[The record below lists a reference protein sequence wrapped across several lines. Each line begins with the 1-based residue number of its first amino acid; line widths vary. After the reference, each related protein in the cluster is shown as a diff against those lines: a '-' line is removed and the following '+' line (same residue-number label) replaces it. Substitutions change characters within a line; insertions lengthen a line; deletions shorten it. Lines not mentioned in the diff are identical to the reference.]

1 MSQNFTSKMTS
12 INTKK
17 LPAIYKKLDWRK
29 LVEDNFLA
37 NRGCL
42 KIVDWGCGRETDH
55 IRKFLDSVVP
65 FQEYEYHP
73 YDPYWLSE
81 KDNAKALIIVPDIYI
96 CSNVLNVIDDD
107 RTMNSIH
114 DRFLEY
120 KNRLGTKFFI
130 TVYEGDKS
138 GISQES
144 KSDCWQRNQTIDFY
158 MRHMSED
165 IRKKVL
171 CHSTDIKYII

>member
-1 MSQNFTSKMTS
+1 MSQNCTSKMTS

-55 IRKFLDSVVP
+55 ICKFLDTVIP
-65 FQEYEYHP
+65 FNQFRYYP
-73 YDPYWLSE
+73 YDPYWLHE
-81 KDNAKALIIVPDIYI
+81 KDNINALLDIPDIYI
-96 CSNVLNVIDDD
+96 CSNVFNVIDDD
-107 RTMNSIH
+107 NMMHSIH

-120 KNRLGTKFFI
+120 KERHGSKFFI

-144 KSDCWQRNQTIDFY
+144 KADCWQRNQTIDFY

>member
-1 MSQNFTSKMTS
+1 MQNFTSKMTS

-17 LPAIYKKLDWRK
+17 LPAIYKKLNWWD
-29 LVEDNFLA
+29 LAMDNSKN
-37 NRGCL
+37 NRGLL

-55 IRKFLDSVVP
+55 IRKFLDSVIP
-65 FQEYEYHP
+65 FMGYKYYP
-73 YDPYWLSE
+73 YDPYWLSSIE
-81 KDNAKALIIVPDIYI
+81 NSRALNITPDIYI

-107 RTMNSIH
+107 RAMHAIH
-114 DRFLEY
+114 DMFLEY
-120 KNRLGTKFFI
+120 KNRYGTKFFI

-144 KSDCWQRNQTIDFY
+144 KVDCWQRNQTIDFY

-171 CHSTDIKYII
+171 CHSTDTKYII